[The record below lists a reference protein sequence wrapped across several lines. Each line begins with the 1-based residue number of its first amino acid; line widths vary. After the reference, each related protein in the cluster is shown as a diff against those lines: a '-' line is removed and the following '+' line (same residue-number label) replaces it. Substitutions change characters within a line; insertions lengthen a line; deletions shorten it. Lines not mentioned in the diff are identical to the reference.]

1 MNQAVLPLGDTTPLY
16 QQTNSQNPIKSP
28 NKEET
33 LKNNKFTQYL
43 EAGILQAKT
52 HKQKDDTDDNTY
64 TKNNESIS
72 SDNKNDSD
80 KNHKLKQ
87 TIRRITHMQI
97 LLEMIMSQV
106 QVTAKMN
113 LMEIR
118 YKHRKP
124 VNVSHHSYVLSEQ
137 LEDK

>member
-64 TKNNESIS
+64 TKNNESILS
-72 SDNKNDSD
+72 YNNNNSN

-87 TIRRITHMQI
+87 AIISITHMKI
-97 LLEMIMSQV
+97 LIIMRMSQF
-106 QVTAKMN
+106 QVREKMN
-113 LMEIR
+113 LMKTR
-118 YKHRKP
+118 YKHGKP
-124 VNVSHHSYVLSEQ
+124 VNISHNSYVLSEL
-137 LEDK
+137 LEDN